1 MNYTVIKSDMMSAEK
16 PKLGKVERSWNHAM
30 ESSSGKKK
38 VLITALGTSAA
49 STIVRELR
57 EDQSLYLIGADIV
70 QSNQIVTSQE
80 IDEFYVFP
88 PSVTEQEKYI
98 EFVLD
103 FCQKHNVDYYFAII
117 DEEVVSVLANRD
129 RFEALGVK
137 LCMVNDEVIQKC
149 HYKNIFSSWIES
161 EFPEIAIKEYRTDQD
176 IKNAQYP
183 LFIKPVEGRASI
195 GCQTVKSYEL
205 LQEILNNKLIGQDI
219 IVQENIEYKK
229 IVTVDVLRN
238 KRTGQF
244 FQLQRI
250 ELLRN
255 SKGCGIAVK
264 IIYDKALA
272 KIVTAICEKLDLDG
286 IINIEFFVCAEG
298 YKIIEINPRF
308 SAGYVFTYMS
318 GAKFAMNAIKIAEG
332 MACDIPQVEIGK
344 FYAKRYEAYEMQ
356 VL

>member
-1 MNYTVIKSDMMSAEK
+1 MNYTMIKSDMMSAK
-16 PKLGKVERSWNHAM
+16 KLELGENGQLWNQVVE
-30 ESSSGKKK
+30 KKK

-57 EDQSLYLIGADIV
+57 EDQNLYLIGADIV
-70 QSNQIVTSQE
+70 QPNQIVTSQE
-80 IDEFYVFP
+80 VDEFYIFP
-88 PSVTEQEKYI
+88 PSITEQEKYI
-98 EFVLD
+98 KFVLD
-103 FCQKHNVDYYFAII
+103 FCHQHNIDYYFAII
-117 DEEVVSVLANRD
+117 DEEVVNVLANREQ
-129 RFEALGVK
+129 FEALGVK

-149 HYKNIFSSWIES
+149 HYKNIFSNWIRS
-161 EFPEIAIKEYRTDQD
+161 EFPEIAIKEYRTAQE

-183 LFIKPVEGRASI
+183 LFVKPVEGRASI
-195 GCQTVKSYEL
+195 GCQVVKSYEF
-205 LQEILNNKLIGQDI
+205 LQEILTDKLNSQDVI
-219 IVQENIEYKK
+219 IQESIDYKK

-244 FQLQRI
+244 FQLQRV

-272 KIVTAICEKLDLDG
+272 KIVTAICEKLDLNG
-286 IINIEFFVCAEG
+286 IVNIEFFACAEG

-308 SAGYVFTYMS
+308 SAGYAFTYMS
-318 GAKFAMNAIKIAEG
+318 GAKLAMNAIKIAEG
-332 MACDIPQVEIGK
+332 MACDIPKIEIGK